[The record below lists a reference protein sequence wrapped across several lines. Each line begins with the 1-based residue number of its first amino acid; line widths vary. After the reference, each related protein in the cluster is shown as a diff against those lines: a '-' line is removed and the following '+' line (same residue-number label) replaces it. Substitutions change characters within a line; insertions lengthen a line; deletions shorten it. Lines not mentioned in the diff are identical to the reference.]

1 MPYNKISLRYLKL
14 GVYLS
19 CILTVSSITSSYAR
33 TFSKHNKTKQK
44 NSSNVY
50 ARTFQYIF
58 FEFSV
63 VASGN
68 KYLGQIRRQLVTI
81 LKRQH
86 FTTSRVSNGAG
97 YV

>member
-1 MPYNKISLRYLKL
+1 MSRLQVNYKFVCMHHLKN
-14 GVYLS
+14 
-19 CILTVSSITSSYAR
+19 
-33 TFSKHNKTKQK
+33 NKTKQK
-44 NSSNVY
+44 NSSNIY
-50 ARTFQYIF
+50 IYIF

-68 KYLGQIRRQLVTI
+68 KYLGKIRRQLVTI

-97 YV
+97 